1 MASSGH
7 LAEIV
12 RTRLAPILLPQIVR
26 FDAAREYIFRTISQ
40 ITMNYRGKGLDEGH
54 AGSVHGGERLPWVRG
69 DGFDNYD
76 SLKRM
81 AWQVHVYG
89 DAQDGLKRWCDD
101 RGILLHVYR
110 WEDAMGEAG
119 LKKDALYLIRPDTY
133 VALAE
138 SAQDTAHVES
148 FLRQA
153 HLDPASSDAENLAN
167 NAADPG

>member
-1 MASSGH
+1 
-7 LAEIV
+7 
-12 RTRLAPILLPQIVR
+12 
-26 FDAAREYIFRTISQ
+26 
-40 ITMNYRGKGLDEGH
+40 
-54 AGSVHGGERLPWVRG
+54 
-69 DGFDNYD
+69 
-76 SLKRM
+76 M

-89 DAQDGLKRWCDD
+89 DAQDGLKQWCDD